1 MKWLARLALDRPG
14 ATLLVTGLLTV
25 VLAAGMLR
33 LELRTDGAA
42 LHPQGDPV
50 IEQNAL
56 DEARFRDARMGLL
69 LVGSRF
75 RNLHAIRYASF
86 VCSDFTITATISG

>member
-1 MKWLARLALDRPG
+1 MNWLARLALDRPG
-14 ATLLVTGLLTV
+14 ATLFATGVLTV
-25 VLAAGMLR
+25 VLAAGTLR

-56 DEARFRDARMGLL
+56 DDVRFRDPR
-69 LVGSRF
+69 GS
-75 RNLHAIRYASF
+75 
-86 VCSDFTITATISG
+86 